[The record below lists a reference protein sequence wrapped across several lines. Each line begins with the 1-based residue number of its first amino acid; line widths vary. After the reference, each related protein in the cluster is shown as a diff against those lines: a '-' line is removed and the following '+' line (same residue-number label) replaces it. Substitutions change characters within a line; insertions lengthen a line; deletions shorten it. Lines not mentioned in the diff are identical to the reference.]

1 MSKASSPVELANG
14 QVREITKRLDAII
27 RLLATS
33 LPENMKQKDKIRLLS
48 ESGLQPKE
56 IGPMLGITAH
66 NVSVVLQGMK
76 ESAVEENPSTQKTV
90 AENQPTE
97 LVSSG

>member
-1 MSKASSPVELANG
+1 MSKPSGPVQLGND
-14 QVREITKRLDAII
+14 QVREITKRLDAIV

-33 LPENMKQKDKIRLLS
+33 LPENMKQRDKIRLLS

-76 ESAVEENPSTQKTV
+76 KGAGEESPSTEKTV
-90 AENQPTE
+90 AEAQPSE
-97 LVSSG
+97 PVSSG

>member
-1 MSKASSPVELANG
+1 MSKASSPVELAND

-33 LPENMKQKDKIRLLS
+33 LPENMKQRDKIRLLS

-76 ESAVEENPSTQKTV
+76 KSAVEENPSTQKTV
-90 AENQPTE
+90 AENQPSE

>member
-1 MSKASSPVELANG
+1 MSKPSGPVQLGND

-33 LPENMKQKDKIRLLS
+33 LPEKMKQRDKIKLLS

-56 IGPMLGITAH
+56 IGPMLGISSNA
-66 NVSVVLQGMK
+66 VSVALFEMRRGEKTQVT
-76 ESAVEENPSTQKTV
+76 EPSPGSSTV
-90 AENQPTE
+90 APEGT
-97 LVSSG
+97 